1 MNLIAKVKRNL
12 VNLSDK
18 EFDQYFASITNRYLP
33 GDTKAIELSN
43 DLIEY
48 FTKEYDISFLLHG
61 IRDADRNIL
70 LPKLKENDTKAIWYR
85 IYKPNSICGLPHRD
99 ADFWAVDDLP
109 IVPEGNFSRIK
120 FWMPILGC
128 CTTNSLRIWP
138 KSHLRQLKSSYT
150 IEGNCPFIS
159 KEDIQNIGD
168 YIVPSSAPG
177 EYILFDDLT
186 VHHGPKNTNTVSD
199 GFRISLETTLLLE
212 SKK

>member
-1 MNLIAKVKRNL
+1 MDIFRIDYPSLTSKIRNAVLNDILLKIQNGKGFVIEEMDLIAKVKRNL

-33 GDTKAIELSN
+33 GDTKAIELSMT
-43 DLIEY
+43 IEY

-120 FWMPILGC
+120 F
-128 CTTNSLRIWP
+128 
-138 KSHLRQLKSSYT
+138 
-150 IEGNCPFIS
+150 
-159 KEDIQNIGD
+159 
-168 YIVPSSAPG
+168 
-177 EYILFDDLT
+177 
-186 VHHGPKNTNTVSD
+186 
-199 GFRISLETTLLLE
+199 
-212 SKK
+212 